1 MIPPPAEREGHSRAI
16 SKSLPKPK
24 MNGHDLAIDLASYQQ
39 NDIGNA
45 QRLLTRYGY
54 ALRFVVNVGW
64 FAWDG
69 RRWARDEGDVIARRC
84 AQETAKAIF
93 GELAHLANKD
103 DLKSRAKWAISS
115 GYSARLAAM
124 LSQAEPHVAITV
136 DDVDQDPWL
145 FNCANGTLDL
155 RTRELSRHNPEDLI
169 TKLCPVAYDAAAPA
183 PAWTT
188 FLEEIF
194 AGDTDLIGFVQRGFG
209 YSLTGITREHVLFIL
224 HGAGSNGKS
233 VLLETIASIFA
244 DYAKQCPSDTF
255 AAKDKTGSGI
265 SNDIARLVGSR
276 LVSVVETDQDKR
288 LAEGLVKQAT
298 GGDRMAARYMRQEFF
313 EFSPQ
318 FKLWLATN
326 HKPRIRGTDHGI
338 WRRIRLIPFN
348 VTFYDADKAP
358 DGEPVKN
365 DRLVDTFKTELQ
377 GILAWVVR
385 GCEEWQTAG
394 LSPAEAINE
403 ATAEYR
409 ASQDVTAAFID
420 DCCDIGPNDFCAA
433 GLLYKIYKK
442 WALDNG
448 DVLLN
453 STAFGNALAEK
464 GFGSGKGTH
473 GVRTRKGLDIKSELK
488 NAPIDHQNWQDR

>member
-1 MIPPPAEREGHSRAI
+1 MITPQLGQMPLRQTGRGV
-16 SKSLPKPK
+16 PKPNI
-24 MNGHDLAIDLASYQQ
+24 NGHDLAIDLASYEQ

-64 FAWDG
+64 YAWDG
-69 RRWARDEGDVIARRC
+69 KRWARDEGDVIARRC

-93 GELAHLANKD
+93 NELAHLANRD

-115 GYSARLAAM
+115 GYTARLTAM
-124 LSQAEPHVAITV
+124 LSVAESHVAITV

-155 RTRELSRHNPEDLI
+155 RTRELRPHNPEDLI
-169 TKLCPVAYDAAAPA
+169 TKLCPVTYDPAAAAPSWA
-183 PAWTT
+183 T

-194 AGDTDLIGFVQRGFG
+194 AGDLDLIGFVQRGFG

-233 VLLETIASIFA
+233 VLLETIASILA

-255 AAKDKTGSGI
+255 SAKDKTGSGI

-358 DGEPVKN
+358 DGEPIKN
-365 DRLVDTFKTELQ
+365 DKLTEIFKSELP
-377 GILAWVVR
+377 GILAWLVR
-385 GCEEWQTAG
+385 GCEEWQSTG
-394 LSPAEAINE
+394 LSPADAIE
-403 ATAEYR
+403 QATSAYR
-409 ASQDVTAAFID
+409 QSQDVSAAFLD
-420 DCCDIGPNDFCAA
+420 DCCDIAPNNTCKWGDLFR
-433 GLLYKIYKK
+433 IYKK
-442 WALDNG
+442 WAIDNG
-448 DVLLN
+448 ETLL
-453 STAFGNALAEK
+453 SGKSFGDALSEK
-464 GFGSGKGTH
+464 GYGPGKGTH
-473 GVRTRKGLDIKSELK
+473 GARTRNGLDLKAELK
-488 NAPIDHQNWQDR
+488 NTPQDYGNWSDR